1 MMKDPDSFIMAA
13 SKQTEQNKEICRRF
27 FEELHN
33 QHNVT
38 IIDELVAPDVVSHD
52 PFPGQLPGSEGL
64 KNTMQMF
71 WTGLPDLHVEIKDML
86 AENDRVMT
94 RLNVKGTHT
103 GTFLE
108 SAPTNNAVMYDE
120 VIILRIANGKIVE
133 HWAVADALSLM
144 QGVGAVAH

>member
-1 MMKDPDSFIMAA
+1 MET
-13 SKQTEQNKEICRRF
+13 SKLIEQNKRICRRF

-33 QHNVT
+33 NHNLD
-38 IIDELVAPDVVSHD
+38 IIEELVERDVISHD
-52 PFPGQLPGSEGL
+52 PFPGQAKGSEGL

-71 WTGLPDLHVEIKDML
+71 QEAFPDLHVEIRDML

-94 RLNVKGTHT
+94 RLTVSGTHS

-108 SAPTNNAVMYDE
+108 FAPTDNKVQYDE
-120 VIILRIANGKIVE
+120 VIVLRLANEKIVE

-144 QGVGAVAH
+144 QGIGAVAH